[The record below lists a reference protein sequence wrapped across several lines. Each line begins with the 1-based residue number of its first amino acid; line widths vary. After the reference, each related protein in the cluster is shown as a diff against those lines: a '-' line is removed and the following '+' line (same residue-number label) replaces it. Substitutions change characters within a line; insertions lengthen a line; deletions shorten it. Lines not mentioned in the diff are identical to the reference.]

1 LFIPDSDP
9 DFLRIPD
16 PEVKKAPDPGS
27 GSATRLICNL
37 FLKLSQFF
45 LYLRKEIVGVEDHC
59 LVLPDICAEDLIT
72 FLRCLFAADKDDW
85 DGSLIAKLVHVGRT
99 IGVDADAITSYRPA
113 SPVPAVHS
121 AGDGERPVNSSAAKA
136 AGRARPPRRSRVVIN
151 PERGRKSDSSIN
163 NSSGSIDNGFSGLSL
178 FLDER
183 PAALSETL
191 PTTNG
196 NSNSSAVPEK
206 TCLLKLSDI
215 CIDAV
220 TDDVLTENFCD
231 QDGRLGN
238 RFYWYFCYKL
248 AKLR

>member
-1 LFIPDSDP
+1 
-9 DFLRIPD
+9 
-16 PEVKKAPDPGS
+16 
-27 GSATRLICNL
+27 
-37 FLKLSQFF
+37 
-45 LYLRKEIVGVEDHC
+45 LRKEIVGVEDHC

-85 DGSLIAKLVHVGRT
+85 DGSLIARLVHVGRT

-113 SPVPAVHS
+113 SPVPAVHA
-121 AGDGERPVNSSAAKA
+121 AGDVNERSVNSSAAKA

-151 PERGRKSDSSIN
+151 PERGRKTDS
-163 NSSGSIDNGFSGLSL
+163 SSGSIDNGFSGLSL

-196 NSNSSAVPEK
+196 NSSSSSALPEK

-215 CIDAV
+215 SIDAV

-231 QDGRLGN
+231 QDGRLGKILSE
-238 RFYWYFCYKL
+238 FIL
-248 AKLR
+248 ETS

>member
-1 LFIPDSDP
+1 LTFI
-9 DFLRIPD
+9 
-16 PEVKKAPDPGS
+16 
-27 GSATRLICNL
+27 
-37 FLKLSQFF
+37 FF
-45 LYLRKEIVGVEDHC
+45 YLRKEIVGVEDHC

-99 IGVDADAITSYRPA
+99 IGVDADAITRYRPA
-113 SPVPAVHS
+113 SPVPPVHA
-121 AGDGERPVNSSAAKA
+121 AGDCERSANSSAAKA

-151 PERGRKSDSSIN
+151 PERGRKTDI
-163 NSSGSIDNGFSGLSL
+163 SSGSIDNGFSGLSL

-196 NSNSSAVPEK
+196 NSSSSNSALPEK

-215 CIDAV
+215 SIDAV

-231 QDGRLGN
+231 QDGRLGKN
-238 RFYWYFCYKL
+238 LSIFL
-248 AKLR
+248 LQNS

>member
-1 LFIPDSDP
+1 MCN
-9 DFLRIPD
+9 
-16 PEVKKAPDPGS
+16 
-27 GSATRLICNL
+27 SA
-37 FLKLSQFF
+37 LKLIYFF
-45 LYLRKEIVGVEDHC
+45 IIFYLRKEIIGVEDHC
-59 LVLPDICAEDLIT
+59 LILPDICAEDLIT

-113 SPVPAVHS
+113 SPVPAVDS
-121 AGDGERPVNSSAAKA
+121 DRSVNSSAAKA

-151 PERGRKSDSSIN
+151 PERGRKVDS
-163 NSSGSIDNGFSGLSL
+163 NSSSIDNGFSGLSL

-191 PTTNG
+191 PNTNG
-196 NSNSSAVPEK
+196 NSSSSSALPEK

-215 CIDAV
+215 SIDAV

-231 QDGRLGN
+231 QDGRLGK
-238 RFYWYFCYKL
+238 RFYRYFYYKL

>member
-1 LFIPDSDP
+1 MYTQLKP
-9 DFLRIPD
+9 
-16 PEVKKAPDPGS
+16 
-27 GSATRLICNL
+27 ICNSA
-37 FLKLSQFF
+37 LKLIYFF
-45 LYLRKEIVGVEDHC
+45 IIFYLRKEIVGVEDHC

-85 DGSLIAKLVHVGRT
+85 DCSLIAKLVHVGRT

-113 SPVPAVHS
+113 SPVPTVHS
-121 AGDGERPVNSSAAKA
+121 AGDGERSVNSSAAKA

-151 PERGRKSDSSIN
+151 PERGRKTDS
-163 NSSGSIDNGFSGLSL
+163 SSGSIDNGFSGLSL

-215 CIDAV
+215 SIDAV

-231 QDGRLGN
+231 QDGRLGK